1 MKGVS
6 VGRRLQGCGHCKTR
20 MRGMSQEMLAIQP
33 RKTEE
38 LIEWSP
44 EIGKLYRN
52 GFYVVVARGRNSV
65 LEE

>member
-1 MKGVS
+1 
-6 VGRRLQGCGHCKTR
+6 
-20 MRGMSQEMLAIQP
+20 MSQEMLAIQP

>member
-1 MKGVS
+1 MEESCKV
-6 VGRRLQGCGHCKTR
+6 VCIAKQGW
-20 MRGMSQEMLAIQP
+20 RGTSQEMLAVQP

-38 LIEWSP
+38 LIEQSP

-52 GFYVVVARGRNSV
+52 GFYVVVARGRNLV

>member
-1 MKGVS
+1 
-6 VGRRLQGCGHCKTR
+6 
-20 MRGMSQEMLAIQP
+20 MSQEMLAIQSQ
-33 RKTEE
+33 KTEE

-52 GFYVVVARGRNSV
+52 SFYVVVARGRNLV